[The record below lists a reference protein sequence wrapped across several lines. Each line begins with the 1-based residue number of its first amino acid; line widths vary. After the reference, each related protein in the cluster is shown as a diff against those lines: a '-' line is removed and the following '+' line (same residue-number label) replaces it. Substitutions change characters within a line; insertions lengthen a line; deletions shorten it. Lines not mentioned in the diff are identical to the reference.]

1 MSTNAFSKLKK
12 YSPFLIYTPLLVC
25 VLIMLPRLISPQFGL
40 LDDGR
45 SLTIS
50 QGIMHGKWDLSW
62 DVIAGRARPVYWLAF
77 AFWYLLAQ
85 GHAFWYFFG
94 NMIVFATTTF
104 LLIRLV
110 VELDGSALQA
120 WLTGLI
126 FVLSPPVIE
135 NVYTLSKGENLQ
147 VLLLISAIW
156 LVVLAV
162 KAKKGARF
170 WLLIVTATL
179 LILVACLTK
188 ENTLIMIPISLVWW
202 GLAFLGRL
210 RHISLAP
217 FTEKVTR
224 WILLSSL
231 VSGLVFYLGRSLL
244 VSLRIFGVGQSSEF
258 SFGLSQILTSIVRW
272 GGWIL
277 RDYLWLFPLLV
288 MVLVWC
294 LIKRRLPGSGVWWPA
309 GVWMAF
315 WLGLYL
321 PWHYALEYY
330 LLPFAAGSAIL
341 SGALLIEILDFLKQP
356 GRIWKGLGIASL
368 ALTSLLL
375 LVTQA
380 NSYSDATIQLAQDAA
395 NNSMLEYIANNA
407 PAGSSVVV
415 NIQLANEYIE
425 QMQLMLANYY
435 HRPDLQLVNYQ
446 GEDLAQLNTQSSAI
460 YFILAKL
467 NNQPKMTVR
476 MGLDEPSLQV
486 WNTSVLPELAS
497 WHEVFQVTEDP
508 RILTV
513 DFPRLLC
520 SVIHRE
526 NYCSADAGLVNPR
539 VFHYQWS
546 VYTP

>member
-244 VSLRIFGVGQSSEF
+244 VSLKIFGVGQSSEF